1 MNIEGFI
8 EIIEEEFE
16 DIEQGILKPESD
28 FKKEL
33 EWSSV
38 NALIMITLVNTEFDI
53 IINANDINNSKTIQ
67 ELYDL
72 VLSKIE
78 N

>member
-1 MNIEGFI
+1 MDIEGFI
-8 EIIEEEFE
+8 GIIEEEFE
-16 DIEQGILKPESD
+16 DVEQGLLNEDSD
-28 FKKEL
+28 YKEEL

-53 IINANDINNSKTIQ
+53 IINANDLNSSKTIG
-67 ELYDL
+67 ELYNL
-72 VLSKIE
+72 ILRKLE